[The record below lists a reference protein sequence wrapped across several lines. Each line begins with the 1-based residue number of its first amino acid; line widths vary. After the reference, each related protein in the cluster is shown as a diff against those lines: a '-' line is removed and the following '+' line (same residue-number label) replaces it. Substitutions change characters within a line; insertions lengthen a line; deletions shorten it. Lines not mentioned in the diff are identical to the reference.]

1 MIRRIVDLENHRDEE
16 IKSTHFM
23 CSDPDKVNLFG
34 QGDVMEL
41 KIRMRYNVKFY
52 QLNDEIDSLLD
63 TLVSGVVAGGCVL
76 ERNVKSQWD

>member
-1 MIRRIVDLENHRDEE
+1 
-16 IKSTHFM
+16 M
-23 CSDPDKVNLFG
+23 CSDPDKVNSFG